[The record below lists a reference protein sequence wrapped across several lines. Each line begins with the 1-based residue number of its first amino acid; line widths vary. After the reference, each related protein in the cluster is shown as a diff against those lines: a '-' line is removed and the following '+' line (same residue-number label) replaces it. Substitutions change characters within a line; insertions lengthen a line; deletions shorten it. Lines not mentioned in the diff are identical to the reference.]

1 MKIGELYD
9 KYVELGIPVVNRSE
23 EDWMKAHELFNE
35 NVKVNILS
43 ASEKL
48 AVVRAV
54 NQGCIKR
61 MGDSGNEYVDL
72 SIQKIA
78 MTIGIVARMT
88 DLELDGVDE
97 NGSSGSV
104 VNYDKIHLMG
114 LMGYLG
120 LYYSE
125 EIAEFDD
132 FINNENEAM
141 KAFIKTGQSILIN
154 EDKKDKKEEDNESV

>member
-9 KYVELGIPVVNRSE
+9 KYVELEIPVTNRSE
-23 EDWMKAHELFNE
+23 EDWMKAYDLFKE
-35 NVKVNILS
+35 NVKVKILG

-48 AVVRAV
+48 AVVRTI
-54 NQGCIKR
+54 NQGCIKKI
-61 MGDSGNEYVDL
+61 GDSEKEYVDL

-88 DLELDGVDE
+88 DLELDGTDE
-97 NGSSGSV
+97 GGSFGSV

-114 LMGYLG
+114 LMGFLNMNYA
-120 LYYSE
+120 E
-125 EIAEFDD
+125 EMAEFDD

-141 KAFIKTGQSILIN
+141 KQFIEAGQPMLIN
-154 EDKKDKKEEDNESV
+154 EDKKDNKEDQDEFV

>member
-9 KYVELGIPVVNRSE
+9 KYVELGIPVTNRSE

-48 AVVRAV
+48 AVVRTV

-61 MGDSGNEYVDL
+61 IGDSEKEYVDF

-88 DLELDGVDE
+88 DLELDGVGE
-97 NGSSGSV
+97 SGGSGSV

-114 LMGYLG
+114 LIGFLNI
-120 LYYSE
+120 YYGE
-125 EIAEFDD
+125 EMAEFDD
-132 FINNENEAM
+132 FINNENEAIKAFM
-141 KAFIKTGQSILIN
+141 KAGQPILIN
-154 EDKKDKKEEDNESV
+154 ENKKDKKEEDNEPV

>member
-9 KYVELGIPVVNRSE
+9 KYVELGIPVTNRSE
-23 EDWMKAHELFNE
+23 EDWMKAHELFRE

-43 ASEKL
+43 ASDKL
-48 AVVRAV
+48 AVVRAM

-61 MGDSGNEYVDL
+61 MGDSEKEYIDL
-72 SIQKIA
+72 SIQKIV
-78 MTIGIVARMT
+78 MTIGIIARMT

-114 LMGYLG
+114 LMGYLNI
-120 LYYSE
+120 YYGE

-132 FINNENEAM
+132 FINNENEAIRAFM
-141 KAFIKTGQSILIN
+141 KAGQPVLIN
-154 EDKKDKKEEDNESV
+154 EGKKDKKEEGNEPV